1 MGVPPSKRKILRG
14 RACSAVFGM
23 CPDAYLVGGYL
34 RDLSRRGGRSK
45 DIDFVYAGDFHG
57 LAVSVAG
64 ELGGKV
70 VELKAEQLT
79 RVVLADGST
88 IDFSLMEGDILK
100 DLGGRDFTMN
110 AMAWSPGSGLLDPFG
125 GLGDIDG
132 RLVRALSSDNMRA
145 DTVRLLRAYRFSAEL
160 GFAIEGRTRSIGKAL
175 AGGLGKAASERITL
189 EFFKLLN
196 SGAPR
201 EALGMSL
208 ADGLLGAIIPLSFN
222 KLRANIKSFSNI
234 ERNIKKLHEIF
245 YMREFSQGLSVR
257 GLLRLERLMIGSRQL
272 PERLSLS
279 NDIAGRLQVSGR
291 LYGAFS
297 EIDMSDSR
305 GLFELF
311 YETGDASLD
320 LLVVSGRMELLG
332 ELKRF
337 QRIQKK
343 PLVKTEEVMEL
354 TGVGSGPE
362 LGRILKDLS
371 KLRFSREIRG
381 RRDAARWLSAQ

>member
-1 MGVPPSKRKILRG
+1 
-14 RACSAVFGM
+14 
-23 CPDAYLVGGYL
+23 
-34 RDLSRRGGRSK
+34 
-45 DIDFVYAGDFHG
+45 
-57 LAVSVAG
+57 
-64 ELGGKV
+64 
-70 VELKAEQLT
+70 
-79 RVVLADGST
+79 
-88 IDFSLMEGDILK
+88 
-100 DLGGRDFTMN
+100 
-110 AMAWSPGSGLLDPFG
+110 
-125 GLGDIDG
+125 
-132 RLVRALSSDNMRA
+132 
-145 DTVRLLRAYRFSAEL
+145 
-160 GFAIEGRTRSIGKAL
+160 
-175 AGGLGKAASERITL
+175 
-189 EFFKLLN
+189 
-196 SGAPR
+196 
-201 EALGMSL
+201 MSL